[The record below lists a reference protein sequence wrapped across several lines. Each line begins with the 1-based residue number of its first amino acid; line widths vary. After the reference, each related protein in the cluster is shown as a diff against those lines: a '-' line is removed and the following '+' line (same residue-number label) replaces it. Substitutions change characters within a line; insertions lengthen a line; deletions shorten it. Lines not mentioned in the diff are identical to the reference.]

1 MIQTAILILSGLAF
15 WLSTSA
21 KPKRAGYVIGMLA
34 QPLWI
39 IETWQASQWG
49 MLLLSL
55 CFLAGY
61 TRGAFR
67 SRPEK

>member
-15 WLSTSA
+15 WLTTA
-21 KPKRAGYVIGMLA
+21 PAPTGWGFALGVMA

-39 IETWQASQWG
+39 YETWRTRQWG
-49 MLLLSL
+49 MCALSL

-61 TRGAFR
+61 LRGVWHHWM
-67 SRPEK
+67 